1 MTPSRA
7 FPLVVSPVVLMASKD
22 HEDAV
27 QRSLGQICRG
37 GKGLEIICTADEI
50 GCVLKLLPAVQ

>member
-7 FPLVVSPVVLMASKD
+7 FLLVVSPVVLMASKD

-27 QRSLGQICRG
+27 QRSLG
-37 GKGLEIICTADEI
+37 KGIEIICTADEI